1 MKIDLNQSDRLILK
15 GTTRVIATVLCIVLL
30 VIMGVSLSAAVAGFT
45 VGWGVALGVV
55 FIGGGILWLVYHKT
69 EVVFDRAGNLLTLR
83 KTMLHGTREETIA
96 LENVKQA
103 DVDLKRNDRSNN
115 RLHASYTYR
124 LCVVT
129 GSAQNR
135 HRVPISHGYTT
146 SKRHLLTAQKIN
158 DWLGSPMRRSQ
169 SGQAWP
175 MWQKSSKLWVL
186 AKPPKLPFT
195 FPQRFEKCLN
205 SLKRHRSDFSHG

>member
-15 GTTRVIATVLCIVLL
+15 GTTRVIATVLCIFLL
-30 VIMGVSLSAAVAGFT
+30 VIMGASLSAAVAGFT
-45 VGWGVALGVV
+45 AGWGVALGVV

-158 DWLGSPMRRSQ
+158 DWLGVPDAPIAVGPSMADVAEIIKTLGFGKAS
-169 SGQAWP
+169 
-175 MWQKSSKLWVL
+175 
-186 AKPPKLPFT
+186 
-195 FPQRFEKCLN
+195 
-205 SLKRHRSDFSHG
+205 

>member
-15 GTTRVIATVLCIVLL
+15 GTTSVVATVLCIILL
-30 VIMGVSLSAAVAGFT
+30 VIMGISLSAAVTGFIA
-45 VGWGVALGVV
+45 GWGIALGAV

-69 EVVFDRAGNLLTLR
+69 AVVFYRSRNVLTMR

-96 LENVKQA
+96 LDDVKQA
-103 DVDLKRNDRSNN
+103 DVDLKRNERSNN
-115 RLHASYTYR
+115 RLNASYTYR

-135 HRVPISHGYTT
+135 HRVPLSHGYTT

-158 DWLGSPMRRSQ
+158 DWLGVPDAPIAVGPSMADVAEVIKTMGFGKAS
-169 SGQAWP
+169 
-175 MWQKSSKLWVL
+175 
-186 AKPPKLPFT
+186 
-195 FPQRFEKCLN
+195 
-205 SLKRHRSDFSHG
+205 

>member
-1 MKIDLNQSDRLILK
+1 MKIDLNQPDRLILK
-15 GTTRVIATVLCIVLL
+15 GTTSVISAVLCVIFLVVLGL
-30 VIMGVSLSAAVAGFT
+30 GLSAAIAGVT
-45 VGWGVALGVV
+45 AGWGIAAGSV

-69 EVVFDRAGNLLTLR
+69 EVVFDRASNLLTLR
-83 KTMLHGTREETIA
+83 KTMLHGTREENIA

-129 GSAQNR
+129 GAAQNR
-135 HRVPISHGYTT
+135 HRVALSHGYTT

-158 DWLGSPMRRSQ
+158 DWLGVPDAPIAVGPSMADVAEVIKTLGFGKAS
-169 SGQAWP
+169 
-175 MWQKSSKLWVL
+175 
-186 AKPPKLPFT
+186 
-195 FPQRFEKCLN
+195 
-205 SLKRHRSDFSHG
+205 